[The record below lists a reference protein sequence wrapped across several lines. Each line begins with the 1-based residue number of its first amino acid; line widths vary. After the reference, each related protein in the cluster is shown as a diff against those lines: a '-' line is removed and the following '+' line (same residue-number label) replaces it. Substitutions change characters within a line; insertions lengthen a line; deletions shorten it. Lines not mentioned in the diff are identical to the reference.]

1 MWHITLPGIRP
12 TIIVLLIMSIGGA
25 LNVGME
31 RQMLLSNA
39 LVQDHTMV
47 LSWFSYLRG
56 IKSSDYG
63 LGTAIG
69 VFQSVVGVALLLL
82 ANKIAGMVGEDKLI

>member
-1 MWHITLPGIRP
+1 MTVQTAFREFGILHFPGIRP

-25 LNVGME
+25 LGVGME
-31 RQMLLSNA
+31 RQMLLSNG

-47 LSWFSYLRG
+47 LSWFSYMRG
-56 IKSSDYG
+56 IKNSDYG

-69 VFQSVVGVALLLL
+69 VFQLWLELHFFCL
-82 ANKIAGMVGEDKLI
+82 QTK